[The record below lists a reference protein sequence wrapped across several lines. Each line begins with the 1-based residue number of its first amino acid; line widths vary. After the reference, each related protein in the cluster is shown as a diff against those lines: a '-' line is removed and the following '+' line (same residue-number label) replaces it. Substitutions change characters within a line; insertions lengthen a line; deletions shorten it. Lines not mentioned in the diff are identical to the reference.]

1 MLKSI
6 KYWFLGDNILK
17 LTEARKFVS
26 VYTPAHRCALSLLFT
41 SASLMPG
48 KAKCLHL
55 YFLDNSYM
63 WAFFPQV

>member
-6 KYWFLGDNILK
+6 KYWFLGDNIFK

-26 VYTPAHRCALSLLFT
+26 VYTPTYRCVLSLLFT
-41 SASLMPG
+41 SASLTRG
-48 KAKCLHL
+48 KAECLHL

-63 WAFFPQV
+63 SAFFPQV